1 MAVKTLS
8 LFGAT
13 GSIGDTVLKLVD
25 EHPSRFSLKVM
36 TAHSNAQK
44 LIALARQYKP
54 ELVII
59 AKPELEAEVA
69 SGLSGTFIQVA
80 SGLDALCEAARKPVD
95 CVIAGIAGFAGLMPV
110 RAAVEAGQIIA
121 LANKETLVAA
131 GHLMMPLARE
141 TGATLLPVDSEHNA
155 IAQCLVGAKDEE
167 IEKIVLTASGGPF
180 RDLSCADMHDVTVK
194 QALAHPNWVMGQKI
208 TIDSATMM
216 NKGLE
221 LIEAAWL
228 FDVKADMIDALVHPQ
243 SVVHGL
249 VSYCDGSWL
258 AHMGPADM
266 RVPISHAL
274 GYPDRLAWRAEQLD
288 LSKIARLDFRPVS
301 AQQFPCF
308 GLAKSVIGTDP
319 ADAVTLNAV
328 NEIAVHHF
336 LSGNIP
342 FGKIAQQVN
351 DMLLAN
357 RLGAANT
364 FDDIMLLDQEVRNVA
379 LAAY

>member
-228 FDVKADMIDALVHPQ
+228 FDIEADMIDALVHPQ

-274 GYPDRLAWRAEQLD
+274 GYPNRLAWRAEQLD
-288 LSKIARLDFRPVS
+288 LAKIARLDFRPVS

-351 DMLLAN
+351 DMLSAN

>member
-1 MAVKTLS
+1 MTVKTLS

-13 GSIGDTVLKLVD
+13 GSIGDSVLKLVD
-25 EHPSRFSLKVM
+25 EHRSSFSLAVM
-36 TAHSNAQK
+36 TAHSDAQK
-44 LIALARQYKP
+44 LVALAHNYQP

-69 SGLSGTFIQVA
+69 SSLSGTSIEVA
-80 SGLDALCEAARKPVD
+80 SGLDALCEAARRPVD

-110 RAAVEAGQIIA
+110 KAAVEAGQVIA

-131 GHLMMPLARE
+131 GHLMMPLA
-141 TGATLLPVDSEHNA
+141 TASGATLLPVDSEHNA

-180 RDLSCADMHDVTVK
+180 RDLSFADMHNVTIK

-228 FDVKADMIDALVHPQ
+228 FNMKAGMIDALVHPQ

-288 LSKIARLDFRPVS
+288 LCKISRLDFRPVS
-301 AQQFPCF
+301 DQQFPCF

-319 ADAVTLNAV
+319 ANAVTLNAA
-328 NEIAVHHF
+328 NEIAVQHF

-342 FGKIAQQVN
+342 FGKIAQKVD
-351 DMLLAN
+351 DMLSAN
-357 RLGAANT
+357 RLGKAET
-364 FDDIMLLDQEVRNVA
+364 FDDIFLLDQEVRNVA
-379 LAAY
+379 LAAC

>member
-1 MAVKTLS
+1 MTVKTLS

-13 GSIGDTVLKLVD
+13 GSIGDSVLKLVD
-25 EHPSRFSLKVM
+25 EHRSGFSLAVM
-36 TAHSNAQK
+36 TAHSNARK
-44 LIALARQYKP
+44 LVALAHQYQP

-59 AKPELEAEVA
+59 ANPELEAEVA
-69 SGLSGTFIQVA
+69 SGLSGTSIQVA

-95 CVIAGIAGFAGLMPV
+95 CVIAGMTGFAGLMPV

-131 GHLMMPLARE
+131 GHLIMPLAKA
-141 TGATLLPVDSEHNA
+141 TGARLLPVDSEHNA

-180 RDLSCADMHDVTVK
+180 RDLSCADMHNATVK
-194 QALAHPNWVMGQKI
+194 QALSHPNWVMGQKI

-228 FDVKADMIDALVHPQ
+228 FDMKANMIDALVHPQ

-301 AQQFPCF
+301 DQQFPCF
-308 GLAKSVIGTDP
+308 GLAKSVIGTEP
-319 ADAVTLNAV
+319 ADAVTLNAA

-342 FGKIAQQVN
+342 FGEIAQRVH
-351 DMLLAN
+351 DMLSTS
-357 RLGAANT
+357 RLGKADT
-364 FDDIMLLDQEVRNVA
+364 FDDIILLDQEVRKVA
-379 LAAY
+379 LAAC